1 MVWRWRVSD
10 DAPPVFY
17 YRRWHGYMAAIH
29 ASRLTAQAD
38 PPWNQNVNMPLSNE
52 KMELGFIKFLKS

>member
-1 MVWRWRVSD
+1 
-10 DAPPVFY
+10 
-17 YRRWHGYMAAIH
+17 MAAIH

-52 KMELGFIKFLKS
+52 KNGAWIYKILKKLNLF